1 MYCEKC
7 GAQLTGN
14 AKFCENCGAPV
25 ILPGSRAEAP
35 GAGPQE
41 QQEGRI
47 EGQQWEGRIEGRKIT
62 ENIYLC
68 PDGMYRWFYEFDMI
82 RNPTILFTV
91 WKVMFMAFAI
101 VMVLINLINIASG
114 DGLILPEWDDCK
126 YAVLCFAILLGPLV
140 VIAYL
145 VVAASYGWRYVALFE
160 MNEEGVNHRQMKSQF
175 DKTKA
180 MGWVA
185 VMAGI
190 ATGHIST
197 IGAGVLAATR
207 DSMYSDF
214 SKVKSVIPKR
224 GAHVI
229 KVNETLGRNQVY
241 ADGQDFDFVLD
252 HIYRHTPQ
260 AKHG

>member
-35 GAGPQE
+35 GPGPQE

-47 EGQQWEGRIEGRKIT
+47 EGQQWEGRIEGRKVT

-101 VMVLINLINIASG
+101 VMVLINLMNIISG
-114 DGLILPEWDDCK
+114 DGLFLPEWDD
-126 YAVLCFAILLGPLV
+126 
-140 VIAYL
+140 
-145 VVAASYGWRYVALFE
+145 
-160 MNEEGVNHRQMKSQF
+160 
-175 DKTKA
+175 
-180 MGWVA
+180 
-185 VMAGI
+185 
-190 ATGHIST
+190 
-197 IGAGVLAATR
+197 
-207 DSMYSDF
+207 
-214 SKVKSVIPKR
+214 
-224 GAHVI
+224 
-229 KVNETLGRNQVY
+229 
-241 ADGQDFDFVLD
+241 
-252 HIYRHTPQ
+252 
-260 AKHG
+260 

>member
-7 GAQLTGN
+7 GAQLTEG
-14 AKFCENCGAPV
+14 AKFCDNCGAPV
-25 ILPGSRAEAP
+25 ILPGSPAEAP
-35 GAGPQE
+35 GPQAA
-41 QQEGRI
+41 
-47 EGQQWEGRIEGRKIT
+47 GQQWEGQIEGQKVT
-62 ENIYLC
+62 QNIYLC

-91 WKVMFMAFAI
+91 WKVMLMAFVI

-114 DGLILPEWDDCK
+114 DGLFLPEWDDCK

-190 ATGHIST
+190 ASGHIST

-224 GAHVI
+224 GASVI
-229 KVNETLGRNQVY
+229 KVNETLGRNQIY

-252 HIYRHTPQ
+252 FIIRHTPQ